1 VGICVSFTKNK
12 QCIYFLLRAEAETAL
27 TTLPARE
34 LCRRTR
40 QVADGARTSDRFLP
54 SVLTVFC
61 WSMAP
66 YASMLDTAGVSFAR
80 AQPFRAA
87 TAVCD
92 RVADVTMSVDTPTF

>member
-1 VGICVSFTKNK
+1 
-12 QCIYFLLRAEAETAL
+12 
-27 TTLPARE
+27 
-34 LCRRTR
+34 
-40 QVADGARTSDRFLP
+40 
-54 SVLTVFC
+54 
-61 WSMAP
+61 MAP